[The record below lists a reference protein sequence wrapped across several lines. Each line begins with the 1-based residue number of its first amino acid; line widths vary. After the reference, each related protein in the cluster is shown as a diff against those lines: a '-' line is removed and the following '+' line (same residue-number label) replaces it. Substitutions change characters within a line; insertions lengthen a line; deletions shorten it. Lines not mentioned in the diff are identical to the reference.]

1 MAGAGPGS
9 ADVLLAGGISV
20 AQVGNLLYRRLIVG
34 RVRICEGAADYQSAI
49 RQTVSLRHFGIPPLH
64 LASHQRIGQH
74 FRHVLGADRRQVL
87 NLVAA
92 TGP

>member
-1 MAGAGPGS
+1 MAGAGLGS
-9 ADVLLAGGISV
+9 AEVLLAGGISV

-74 FRHVLGADRRQVL
+74 FGHVLGADRRQML

-92 TGP
+92 AGP